1 MVAFLQHF
9 RRLVD
14 KRPAVLPGIML
25 GIAIRQAEVHNFGG
39 TVLVDDDV
47 LGFDV
52 TVDDAL
58 AVDEAQAFE
67 EMGGEVF

>member
-1 MVAFLQHF
+1 M
-9 RRLVD
+9 
-14 KRPAVLPGIML
+14 
-25 GIAIRQAEVHNFGG
+25 
-39 TVLVDDDV
+39 LVDDDV

-67 EMGGEVF
+67 EMGGEVS

>member
-1 MVAFLQHF
+1 M
-9 RRLVD
+9 
-14 KRPAVLPGIML
+14 
-25 GIAIRQAEVHNFGG
+25 
-39 TVLVDDDV
+39 LVDDDV

-67 EMGGEVF
+67 EMGGEVFWVGGVVLIWGSVRVRPAYMWVLRLLPSTYYMTK